1 MKNTINPSVHTAENA
16 IARSQQLDA
25 EIMAEFST
33 LTAEEKRAALDGFLQ
48 LLLMREASPSPRPK
62 A

>member
-1 MKNTINPSVHTAENA
+1 MKNTPKPSVHTTEAANA
-16 IARSQQLDA
+16 RNQQLDA
-25 EIMAEFST
+25 EIAAEFAT

-48 LLLMREASPSPRPK
+48 LLLKREASPSPQPK

>member
-1 MKNTINPSVHTAENA
+1 MKNTPQISVHTTETA
-16 IARSQQLDA
+16 IARSKQLDA
-25 EIMAEFST
+25 EIAAEFAT

-48 LLLMREASPSPRPK
+48 LLSKREASPSPQPK